1 MSTTYRITMI
11 GAYIANGPE
20 LAKAVFPQLN
30 GEDLESDP
38 ASVTVTF
45 DTPQTPA
52 DLGPLVRVEIF
63 DPTAPRLP

>member
-1 MSTTYRITMI
+1 MS
-11 GAYIANGPE
+11 GATLSDPYGF
-20 LAKAVFPQLN
+20 LQAVFPQMN
-30 GEDLESDP
+30 GEDMDCDS

>member
-11 GAYIANGPE
+11 GAYIANGAE

-30 GEDLESDP
+30 GEDMESDS

-45 DTPQTPA
+45 DAPQTHV
-52 DLGPLVRVEIF
+52 DLGPLVKVEL
-63 DPTAPRLP
+63 LPNP